1 MPCFGQS
8 CKTLYLAFS
17 IMTESKKE
25 NSNDDP
31 SGESPGDADAKKRKL
46 YVGLDLGTL
55 QSCILSRLSKP
66 GSEENHGILVPTV
79 VGYPEDGILAGILPG
94 NAKMLHGNE
103 ALANEL
109 HLRLSLIHI

>member
-1 MPCFGQS
+1 
-8 CKTLYLAFS
+8 
-17 IMTESKKE
+17 MTESKKE

-31 SGESPGDADAKKRKL
+31 SGEAPDDADAKKRKL

-79 VGYPEDGILAGILPG
+79 VGYPEDGILAGILP
-94 NAKMLHGNE
+94 ATPRCFTE
-103 ALANEL
+103 T
-109 HLRLSLIHI
+109 RLLPMNCIFV